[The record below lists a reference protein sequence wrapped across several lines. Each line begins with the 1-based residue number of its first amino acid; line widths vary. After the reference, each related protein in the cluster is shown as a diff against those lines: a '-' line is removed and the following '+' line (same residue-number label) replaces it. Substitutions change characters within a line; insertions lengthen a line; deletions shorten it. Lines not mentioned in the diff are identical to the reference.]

1 MGRMGLRPN
10 LITVLA
16 LCDMFVLIH
25 EYSIRNDIG
34 PDQQLRSGL
43 IEAYGHYMCLN
54 KAYLVFLSMRNR
66 DVVAWSSLI
75 SAYMFQG
82 KAKTA
87 LNIFEQM
94 EKANVRLDGITS
106 LGILKACSH
115 AGLPDEAQK

>member
-1 MGRMGLRPN
+1 MGRMDVN
-10 LITVLA
+10 LIKQ
-16 LCDMFVLIH
+16 IH
-25 EYSIRNDIG
+25 EYSRRNDIG

-43 IEAYGHYMCLN
+43 IEAYGRYMCLN
-54 KAYLVFLSMRNR
+54 KAYL
-66 DVVAWSSLI
+66 SSLI
-75 SAYMFQG
+75 SAYTFQG
-82 KAKTA
+82 KARTA